1 MADVMQKWEYRVQT
15 VGSFLSGV
23 KDPELETMLNNWGE
37 EGWEVVGFRTLE
49 NSNQATVI
57 AKRPL
62 TREAQ
67 RLRSMPRKY
76 V

>member
-1 MADVMQKWEYRVQT
+1 MADELQKWEYRVQT
-15 VGSFLSGV
+15 VGSFWSGV
-23 KDPELETMLNNWGE
+23 KDLELETLLNGWGE

-62 TREAQ
+62 TRQTQ
-67 RLRSMPRKY
+67 RQRSMPRKY